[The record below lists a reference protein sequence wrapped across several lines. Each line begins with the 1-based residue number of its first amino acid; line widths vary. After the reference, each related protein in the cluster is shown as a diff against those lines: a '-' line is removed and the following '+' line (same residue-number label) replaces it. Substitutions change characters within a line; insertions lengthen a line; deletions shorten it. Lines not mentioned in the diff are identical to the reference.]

1 MPSVLPSKPYYF
13 SCKDL
18 LPNAKLSILFVTG
31 AILVILPNTLSITL
45 NMFIFK
51 TDKKSQTPFTMIV
64 TSINLTDTLC
74 GIVLG
79 IIWIVD
85 KHFKGVFLL
94 KEESWRSSSLCFVIF
109 GTVVW
114 FTLLSQT

>member
-1 MPSVLPSKPYYF
+1 
-13 SCKDL
+13 
-18 LPNAKLSILFVTG
+18 
-31 AILVILPNTLSITL
+31 
-45 NMFIFK
+45 
-51 TDKKSQTPFTMIV
+51 MIV

-79 IIWIVD
+79 MIWIVD

-114 FTLLSQT
+114 FTLLSQLNLIFLSLFRLNIVLFPITSKFKDTQFVSKILYLFLIFTFVASSNGNTIHKIYP